1 MPIVRRAVALATSL
15 LTMGLLAGTGPSAV
29 ADPVGSCP
37 EDGLDTRYVVLFQP
51 GLPRASAA
59 GEAEAQCGSMA
70 AYYGRIGV
78 GIVDS
83 PDPGFGI
90 RMGPDR
96 AYSAERQ
103 VRADRIAAGESQNAA
118 AEERPPQEDQWNL
131 RQIRAP
137 EAHAITRGSPDVV
150 VGVLD
155 SGVDGAHPELAAAL
169 DTERS
174 ANCLTPEDPDLAAPP
189 EGDAHGTH
197 VAGIIAAADDGHGV
211 TGVAPESRIASIRVV
226 NGGGYVHPESAVC
239 GFMWAAEHGVDVVNS
254 SFLVESAQL
263 GCSHAG
269 SPVPREAVR
278 RAVDYATSRDVLT
291 VAAVGNERMDLT
303 AIPPQQRAVC
313 DAVPTDLDGVV
324 SVAAVGPDAVKAGYS
339 SYGLG
344 AVDVA
349 APGGEQHVDGCVR
362 STVPGGEYRSTCGTS
377 MAAPHVAGV
386 AALLA
391 ARHPEAGAAELSR
404 RLRDAARPLNC
415 PRDYDLNIDGGQD
428 ALCRG
433 YATYNGFYGHGLI
446 DALTA
451 ATN

>member
-1 MPIVRRAVALATSL
+1 MPFVRRAGAAATSL
-15 LTMGLLAGTGPSAV
+15 LIAGLLAGSGSSAV
-29 ADPVGSCP
+29 ADPAGSCA
-37 EDGLDTRYVVLFQP
+37 EDGLDTRYVVLFEP

-59 GEAEAQCGSMA
+59 GETAAQCGSMA
-70 AYYGRIGV
+70 AYYGQIGV
-78 GIVDS
+78 GVVDS
-83 PDPGFGI
+83 ADPGFGL

-103 VRADRIAAGESQNAA
+103 VRADRIAAGESQNAES
-118 AEERPPQEDQWNL
+118 EERPAQDDQWNL
-131 RQIRAP
+131 RQIRAQ
-137 EAHAITRGSPDVV
+137 EAHAITRGSADVV

-155 SGVDGAHPELAAAL
+155 SGVDAAHPELAAAL
-169 DTERS
+169 DPERS
-174 ANCLTPEDPDLAAPP
+174 ANCLTPEDPELTALP

-211 TGVAPESRIASIRVV
+211 TGVAPASRIASVRVV

-239 GFMWAAEHGVDVVNS
+239 GFMWAAEHDIDVVNS

-263 GCSHAG
+263 GCTRAG

-278 RAVDYATSRDVLT
+278 RAVAHATEQDVLT
-291 VAAVGNERMDLT
+291 VAAVGNERTDLT
-303 AIPPQQRAVC
+303 AVPVQQRAVC

-324 SVAAVGPDAVKAGYS
+324 SVAAVGPDSVKAGYS

-349 APGGEQHVDGCVR
+349 APGGEQHIGGCVR
-362 STVPGGEYRSTCGTS
+362 STVPGGYRSTCGTS

-391 ARHPEAGAAELSR
+391 ARHPEAGAADLSR
-404 RLRDAARPLNC
+404 MLRAAARPLTC
-415 PRDYDLNIDGGQD
+415 PRDYDLNTDGAQD

-433 YATYNGFYGHGLI
+433 YATYNGFYGHGRI

-451 ATN
+451 VTN

>member
-1 MPIVRRAVALATSL
+1 MSL
-15 LTMGLLAGTGPSAV
+15 LVGTGPSAV
-29 ADPVGSCP
+29 AAPAGSCP
-37 EDGLDTRYVVLFQP
+37 GDGLDTRYVVLFEP
-51 GLPRASAA
+51 GLPSASAA
-59 GEAEAQCGSMA
+59 AETEAQCGSVA
-70 AYYGRIGV
+70 AYYEQIGV

-83 PDPGFGI
+83 QDPGFGI

-103 VRADRIAAGESQNAA
+103 VRADRIEAGESQNAA
-118 AEERPPQEDQWNL
+118 AAAEPARDDQWNL
-131 RQIRAP
+131 RQIRTP
-137 EAHAITRGSPDVV
+137 EAHAISRGSPDVV

-155 SGVDGAHPELAAAL
+155 SGVDAAHPELAAAL
-169 DTERS
+169 DTDRS
-174 ANCLTPEDPDLAAPP
+174 ANCLTPEEPELTAPP

-211 TGVAPESRIASIRVV
+211 TGVAPESRLASIRVV
-226 NGGGYVHPESAVC
+226 NGDGYVHPESAVC
-239 GFMWAAEHGVDVVNS
+239 GFVWAAEHGVDVVNS

-263 GCSHAG
+263 GCTRAG

-278 RAVDYATSRDVLT
+278 RAVDYATERDVLT
-291 VAAVGNERMDLT
+291 VAAVGNERTDLT
-303 AIPPQQRAVC
+303 TVPPQQKAVC
-313 DAVPTDLDGVV
+313 DAVPTKLDGVV

-349 APGGEQHVDGCVR
+349 APGGEQYPGGCVR
-362 STVPGGEYRSTCGTS
+362 STVPGDYRSTCGTS

-391 ARHPEAGAAELSR
+391 AQHPEAGAAELSH
-404 RLRDAARPLNC
+404 RLRNTARPLNC
-415 PRDYDLNIDGGQD
+415 PRDYDLNTDGSQD

-451 ATN
+451 VTN